1 MSKIDKKQIRKI
13 KIEEQAN
20 DYAWWCQQSHEA
32 RLAAL
37 ESIRTEFNNWK
48 YHDQQGFQR
57 VYRVIKQQ

>member
-1 MSKIDKKQIRKI
+1 MSRIDRRPIRKI

-20 DYAWWCQQSHEA
+20 DYAWWSQQTYEA
-32 RLAAL
+32 RLATL

-48 YHDQQGFQR
+48 YHDKQGFQR